1 MKKELLFSGLEL
13 ALGVILS
20 VPLFFFTKDKYF
32 FTACLILAIM
42 IIFPIINFLY
52 NYNYLYKKNKKLKCI
67 YINKYYMILT
77 FILYTLC
84 IIAFAHV
91 LIAKVNGINS
101 QLVAV
106 FYTLA
111 QTFRLNC
118 SILYDDKTLHF
129 KKNSIDLSKILKVER
144 IDNVIN
150 ITNFNN
156 TKKVLK
162 FKDDIE
168 ASKIERII
176 RRK

>member
-20 VPLFFFTKDKYF
+20 VPLFFFVKDKYF

-42 IIFPIINFLY
+42 IVFPIINFLY
-52 NYNYLYKKNKKLKCI
+52 NYNLYKNNKKLKCI
-67 YINKYYMILT
+67 YINRYYMILT

-91 LIAKVNGINS
+91 LIAKVNEINS

-106 FYTLA
+106 FYILA

-118 SILYDDKTLHF
+118 SILYDDKALHF
-129 KKNSIDLSKILKVER
+129 KKNSIDLSKILRVER
-144 IDNVIN
+144 VDNVIN